1 MTPRPALYWTVKK
14 EAYGTSFEVMRVTR
28 VAPRQIYGSVDGLPT
43 HCRLSDAHGSFATEE
58 SAKAAVDKIRAAYHS
73 FDIEIKAAQQKLA
86 ALYTLREETT
96 KRATKEAILHAN
108 A

>member
-1 MTPRPALYWTVKK
+1 MTPRPSLYWTIKK
-14 EAYGTSFEVMRVTR
+14 EAYGASFEVMRVTR
-28 VAPRQIYGSVDGLPT
+28 VAPRQLYGSVDGLPT
-43 HCRLSDAHGSFATEE
+43 HCRASDTHGSFSTEE
-58 SAKAAVDKIRAAYHS
+58 AARAAVDKVKAAYHS

-86 ALYTLREETT
+86 ALYTLREEAT